1 MGLAFDDLEEVQ
13 PPKGDN
19 LLVVDGLNLA
29 FRWKHAS
36 GEVNMESFLSTIESF
51 AKSYEAGT
59 IIILTDFKRSKYRN
73 DLYPEYKGNR
83 TAKYAEQTEAEK
95 AEFKHFL
102 DTYEA
107 ALEWCSRSHS
117 VVKMLGV
124 EADDIAACIV
134 GKYSQHFNHT
144 WLISS
149 DRDWDLLISESV
161 SRFSYV
167 TRKEVTFD
175 SWDLHYPGIPM
186 DKYID
191 FKVLDGDKGDNVPGI
206 ALVGPVRAK
215 KLLAEYGSAFDIID
229 AIPIPGTAKFI
240 KNLNEGREQLLMNFL
255 LMDLETYCWE
265 ALGSDNM
272 LELDNIMKDNISS

>member
-1 MGLAFDDLEEVQ
+1 MGLAFDDLEAVR
-13 PPKGDN
+13 PPSGDN

-29 FRWKHAS
+29 FRWKHSS
-36 GEVNMESFLSTIESF
+36 GEVDMASFLSTIESF

-59 IIILTDFKRSKYRN
+59 IIILTDFKRSTYRN
-73 DLYPEYKGNR
+73 NLYPEYKGNR

-95 AEFKHFL
+95 EEFKHFL

-107 ALEWCSRSHS
+107 ALEWCSKSHS
-117 VVKMLGV
+117 VVKMRGV

-134 GKYSQHFNHT
+134 DRYSKHFDHT

-149 DRDWDLLISESV
+149 DRDWDLLIAEDV

-206 ALVGPVRAK
+206 PLIGPVRAA
-215 KLLAEYGSAFDIID
+215 KLLEEYGSAFDIID
-229 AIPIPGTAKFI
+229 ALPISGTAKFI
-240 KNLNEGREQLLMNFL
+240 QNLNEGREQLLMNFL
-255 LMDLETYCWE
+255 LMDLESYCWE
-265 ALGSDNM
+265 ALGPDNRI
-272 LELDNIMKDNISS
+272 ELDRIMTENISL